1 MNRACARRAEFYY
14 WQLDALRSLRRDV
27 RRDLLAESKKHK
39 AWKRLCQ
46 IPSIGPIRAAVLLGI
61 GPPDLSQKDCHDRTD
76 RMEERSVLRRP
87 TSETKNSLS
96 VSDRV
101 RSILRIFSSGGCS
114 GSRDT
119 LVRER
124 VSAGKLGAV
133 CLGHVVSQP
142 TLGPLG

>member
-76 RMEERSVLRRP
+76 RMEERSELRRP
-87 TSETKNSLS
+87 ISETTNSLS
-96 VSDRV
+96 VPDQV
-101 RSILRIFSSGGCS
+101 RSILEIFSGG
-114 GSRDT
+114 GR
-119 LVRER
+119 
-124 VSAGKLGAV
+124 AV
-133 CLGHVVSQP
+133 LE
-142 TLGPLG
+142 TLGFESESQLVS